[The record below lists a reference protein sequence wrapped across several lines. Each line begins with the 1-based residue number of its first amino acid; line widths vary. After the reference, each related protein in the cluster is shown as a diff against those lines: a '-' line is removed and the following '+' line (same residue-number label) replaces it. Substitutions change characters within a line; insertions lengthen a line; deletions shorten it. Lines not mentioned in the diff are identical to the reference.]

1 MDYNVVAIVRVM
13 PVSPETDREKLKT
26 EIGRKIPENMK
37 IHKIEEEPIAFGLV
51 ALNVFVL
58 LNDAEGGVE
67 EIVDNI
73 KGVEGVSEVDVTDVR
88 RLL

>member
-1 MDYNVVAIVRVM
+1 
-13 PVSPETDREKLKT
+13 
-26 EIGRKIPENMK
+26 MK